1 MDGRPVVML
10 CGARNGLNRAVNDSI
25 GISRPRPA
33 HAHMDVR
40 FQKFVD
46 RWAGI
51 PVCAALSLWHFGA
64 QLVKGRFPSP
74 PPRRILVIL
83 LSEMGSLVLAEPM
96 FRRLRERHP
105 AAEIHMMLFKRN
117 RQLLDLLGVVDAANV
132 ITIRDDSLP
141 NLLRDL
147 WAAIKR
153 MRATRYDAVVDC
165 ELFSRISAI
174 LSGLS
179 GAPQRVGFHRYTQEG
194 LFRGSFMTSP
204 IPYNPYRHLSH
215 QLVALAD
222 GIDSQSWPRGKDG
235 RVADSFVPPVFT
247 PEPGELQKEAG
258 QLHRDHPS
266 LLGKPLVLLYPS
278 GGLLPIRAWPLQHY
292 VQVAQ
297 GLLSDGFAVGI
308 IGMPDD
314 RALGEQLR
322 AACDNDVNCVNLAG
336 YTRSVRHLM
345 TLFHRASMLITND
358 GGPGQFAA
366 MTPIQTIVFFGPE
379 TPALYRSWSP
389 HAHAFFTALPCAPC
403 LTAYNHR
410 SSPCD
415 GDNQCLKR
423 ILPGEVLAKARDM
436 LKRATPAAVDAA

>member
-1 MDGRPVVML
+1 
-10 CGARNGLNRAVNDSI
+10 
-25 GISRPRPA
+25 
-33 HAHMDVR
+33 MDVR

-266 LLGKPLVLLYPS
+266 LLGKALVLLYPS

-314 RALGEQLR
+314 RALGDQLR
-322 AACDNDVNCVNLAG
+322 AACDNDMNCVNLAG

>member
-1 MDGRPVVML
+1 
-10 CGARNGLNRAVNDSI
+10 
-25 GISRPRPA
+25 
-33 HAHMDVR
+33 MDVR

-74 PPRRILVIL
+74 PPRRILVVL

-117 RQLLDLLGVVDAANV
+117 RQLLDLLGVVDPANV
-132 ITIRDDSLP
+132 ITIRDDSLS

-153 MRATRYDAVVDC
+153 MRATRFDAVVDC

-314 RALGEQLR
+314 RALGDQLR
-322 AACDNDVNCVNLAG
+322 AACDNDVHCVNLAG

-415 GDNQCLKR
+415 VDNQCLKR

>member
-1 MDGRPVVML
+1 MDEPVVML
-10 CGARNGLNRAVNDSI
+10 CGARNGPNRAVNDSI
-25 GISRPRPA
+25 GISRPRTA

-64 QLVKGRFPSP
+64 QLVKGRVPSP

-292 VQVAQ
+292 VQVAK

>member
-1 MDGRPVVML
+1 
-10 CGARNGLNRAVNDSI
+10 
-25 GISRPRPA
+25 
-33 HAHMDVR
+33 MDVR

-132 ITIRDDSLP
+132 ITIRDDSLA

-292 VQVAQ
+292 VQVAK

-436 LKRATPAAVDAA
+436 LKRATPAAMDAA

>member
-1 MDGRPVVML
+1 
-10 CGARNGLNRAVNDSI
+10 
-25 GISRPRPA
+25 
-33 HAHMDVR
+33 MDVR

-117 RQLLDLLGVVDAANV
+117 RQLLDLLGVVDPANV
-132 ITIRDDSLP
+132 ITIRDDSLS

-153 MRATRYDAVVDC
+153 MRAMRYDAVVDC

-314 RALGEQLR
+314 RALGDQLR
-322 AACDNDVNCVNLAG
+322 AACDNDVHCVNLAG

>member
-1 MDGRPVVML
+1 
-10 CGARNGLNRAVNDSI
+10 
-25 GISRPRPA
+25 
-33 HAHMDVR
+33 
-40 FQKFVD
+40 
-46 RWAGI
+46 
-51 PVCAALSLWHFGA
+51 
-64 QLVKGRFPSP
+64 
-74 PPRRILVIL
+74 
-83 LSEMGSLVLAEPM
+83 
-96 FRRLRERHP
+96 
-105 AAEIHMMLFKRN
+105 
-117 RQLLDLLGVVDAANV
+117 
-132 ITIRDDSLP
+132 
-141 NLLRDL
+141 
-147 WAAIKR
+147 
-153 MRATRYDAVVDC
+153 
-165 ELFSRISAI
+165 
-174 LSGLS
+174 
-179 GAPQRVGFHRYTQEG
+179 
-194 LFRGSFMTSP
+194 MTSP

-314 RALGEQLR
+314 RALGDQLR
-322 AACDNDVNCVNLAG
+322 AACDNDVHCVNLAG

>member
-1 MDGRPVVML
+1 
-10 CGARNGLNRAVNDSI
+10 
-25 GISRPRPA
+25 
-33 HAHMDVR
+33 MDVR

-117 RQLLDLLGVVDAANV
+117 RQLLDLLGVVDPANV
-132 ITIRDDSLP
+132 ITIRDDSLS

-258 QLHRDHPS
+258 QLHRDRPS

-314 RALGEQLR
+314 RALGDQLR
-322 AACDNDVNCVNLAG
+322 AACDNDVHCVNLAG

>member
-292 VQVAQ
+292 VQVAK

-314 RALGEQLR
+314 RALGDQLR

>member
-1 MDGRPVVML
+1 
-10 CGARNGLNRAVNDSI
+10 
-25 GISRPRPA
+25 
-33 HAHMDVR
+33 MDVR

-141 NLLRDL
+141 NLLHDL

-322 AACDNDVNCVNLAG
+322 AACDNDVHCVNLAG

>member
-1 MDGRPVVML
+1 
-10 CGARNGLNRAVNDSI
+10 
-25 GISRPRPA
+25 
-33 HAHMDVR
+33 MDVR

-74 PPRRILVIL
+74 PPRRILVVL

-117 RQLLDLLGVVDAANV
+117 RQLLDLLGVVDPANV
-132 ITIRDDSLP
+132 ITIRDDSLS

-153 MRATRYDAVVDC
+153 MRATRFDPVVDC

-292 VQVAQ
+292 VQVAK

-314 RALGEQLR
+314 RALGDQLR
-322 AACDNDVNCVNLAG
+322 AACDNDVHCVNLAG

>member
-1 MDGRPVVML
+1 
-10 CGARNGLNRAVNDSI
+10 
-25 GISRPRPA
+25 
-33 HAHMDVR
+33 MDVR

-132 ITIRDDSLP
+132 ITMRDDSLP
-141 NLLRDL
+141 NLLHDL

-247 PEPGELQKEAG
+247 PGPGELQKEAG

-266 LLGKPLVLLYPS
+266 LLGKALVLLYPS

-314 RALGEQLR
+314 RALGDQLR

>member
-1 MDGRPVVML
+1 MDEPVVML
-10 CGARNGLNRAVNDSI
+10 CGARNGPNRAVNDSI

-322 AACDNDVNCVNLAG
+322 AACDNDVLCVNLAG

>member
-1 MDGRPVVML
+1 
-10 CGARNGLNRAVNDSI
+10 
-25 GISRPRPA
+25 
-33 HAHMDVR
+33 MDVR

-74 PPRRILVIL
+74 PPRRILVVL

-117 RQLLDLLGVVDAANV
+117 RQLLDLLGVVDPANV
-132 ITIRDDSLP
+132 ITIRDGSLP
-141 NLLRDL
+141 DLLRDL

-258 QLHRDHPS
+258 RLHRDHPS

-292 VQVAQ
+292 VQVAK

-436 LKRATPAAVDAA
+436 LKRATPDAVDAA

>member
-1 MDGRPVVML
+1 MDEPVVML
-10 CGARNGLNRAVNDSI
+10 CGARNGPNRAVNDSI
-25 GISRPRPA
+25 GISRPRTA

-132 ITIRDDSLP
+132 ITMRDDSLP
-141 NLLRDL
+141 NLLHDL

-247 PEPGELQKEAG
+247 PGPGELQKEAG

-266 LLGKPLVLLYPS
+266 LLGKALVLLYPS

-314 RALGEQLR
+314 RALGDQLR

>member
-1 MDGRPVVML
+1 
-10 CGARNGLNRAVNDSI
+10 
-25 GISRPRPA
+25 
-33 HAHMDVR
+33 MDVR

-117 RQLLDLLGVVDAANV
+117 RQLLDLLGVVHAANV

-179 GAPQRVGFHRYTQEG
+179 GAAQRVGFHRYTQEG

-292 VQVAQ
+292 VQVAK
-297 GLLSDGFAVGI
+297 GLLSDGCAVGI

-314 RALGEQLR
+314 RALGDQLR

>member
-1 MDGRPVVML
+1 
-10 CGARNGLNRAVNDSI
+10 
-25 GISRPRPA
+25 
-33 HAHMDVR
+33 MDVR

-292 VQVAQ
+292 VQVAK

>member
-1 MDGRPVVML
+1 
-10 CGARNGLNRAVNDSI
+10 
-25 GISRPRPA
+25 
-33 HAHMDVR
+33 MDVR

-117 RQLLDLLGVVDAANV
+117 RQLLDLLGVVHAANV

-235 RVADSFVPPVFT
+235 RVADGFVPPVFT

-292 VQVAQ
+292 VQVAK

-314 RALGEQLR
+314 RALGDQLR
-322 AACDNDVNCVNLAG
+322 AACDNDVHCVNLAG

>member
-1 MDGRPVVML
+1 
-10 CGARNGLNRAVNDSI
+10 
-25 GISRPRPA
+25 
-33 HAHMDVR
+33 MDVR

-117 RQLLDLLGVVDAANV
+117 RQLLDLLGVVDAAKV
-132 ITIRDDSLP
+132 ITIRDGSLP
-141 NLLRDL
+141 DLLRDL

-292 VQVAQ
+292 VQVAK

-314 RALGEQLR
+314 RALGDQLR

>member
-1 MDGRPVVML
+1 
-10 CGARNGLNRAVNDSI
+10 
-25 GISRPRPA
+25 
-33 HAHMDVR
+33 MDVR

-117 RQLLDLLGVVDAANV
+117 RQLLDLLGVVDPANV
-132 ITIRDDSLP
+132 ITIRDDSLS

-314 RALGEQLR
+314 RALGDQLR
-322 AACDNDVNCVNLAG
+322 AACDNDVHCVNLAG

>member
-1 MDGRPVVML
+1 
-10 CGARNGLNRAVNDSI
+10 
-25 GISRPRPA
+25 
-33 HAHMDVR
+33 MDVR

-247 PEPGELQKEAG
+247 PEPGELQKDAG

-292 VQVAQ
+292 VQVAK

-314 RALGEQLR
+314 RALGDQLR

>member
-1 MDGRPVVML
+1 
-10 CGARNGLNRAVNDSI
+10 
-25 GISRPRPA
+25 
-33 HAHMDVR
+33 MDVR

-141 NLLRDL
+141 NLLHDL

-194 LFRGSFMTSP
+194 LFRGSSMTSP

-247 PEPGELQKEAG
+247 PGPGELQKEAG

-266 LLGKPLVLLYPS
+266 LLGKALVLLYPS

-314 RALGEQLR
+314 RALGDQLR

>member
-1 MDGRPVVML
+1 
-10 CGARNGLNRAVNDSI
+10 
-25 GISRPRPA
+25 
-33 HAHMDVR
+33 MDVR

-83 LSEMGSLVLAEPM
+83 LSEMGSLVLAETM
-96 FRRLRERHP
+96 VRRLRERHP

-141 NLLRDL
+141 NLLHDL

-266 LLGKPLVLLYPS
+266 LLGKALVLLYPS

-314 RALGEQLR
+314 RALGDQLR

>member
-1 MDGRPVVML
+1 
-10 CGARNGLNRAVNDSI
+10 
-25 GISRPRPA
+25 
-33 HAHMDVR
+33 
-40 FQKFVD
+40 
-46 RWAGI
+46 
-51 PVCAALSLWHFGA
+51 LSLWHFGA

-132 ITIRDDSLP
+132 ITIRDGSLP
-141 NLLRDL
+141 DLLRDL

-292 VQVAQ
+292 VQVAK

>member
-1 MDGRPVVML
+1 
-10 CGARNGLNRAVNDSI
+10 
-25 GISRPRPA
+25 
-33 HAHMDVR
+33 MDVR

-74 PPRRILVIL
+74 PPRRILVVL

-117 RQLLDLLGVVDAANV
+117 RQLLDLLGVVDPANV
-132 ITIRDDSLP
+132 ITIRDDSLS

-314 RALGEQLR
+314 RALGDQLR
-322 AACDNDVNCVNLAG
+322 AACDNDVHCVNLAG

-379 TPALYRSWSP
+379 TPTLYRSWSP

-436 LKRATPAAVDAA
+436 LKRATPAALDAA

>member
-1 MDGRPVVML
+1 
-10 CGARNGLNRAVNDSI
+10 
-25 GISRPRPA
+25 
-33 HAHMDVR
+33 MDVR

-132 ITIRDDSLP
+132 ITIRDDSLA

-292 VQVAQ
+292 VQVAK

-314 RALGEQLR
+314 RALGDQLR
-322 AACDNDVNCVNLAG
+322 AACDNDVHCVNLAG

-436 LKRATPAAVDAA
+436 LKRATPAAMDAA